1 MSALVSVLVLVAVVP
16 ATAQAG
22 PPTTTTVAATPST
35 VPPST
40 PDDPSPADSA
50 DVVSASRDQVRA
62 RVAALD
68 EQTRAAEAAAEHPDV
83 LAWKSGAAYSGE
95 PQAAWVRRDGLP
107 QWQSRDRAL
116 CGNVRGR
123 RA

>member
-1 MSALVSVLVLVAVVP
+1 MLNADPAPIRAVAGPSRVAAVMSALVSVLVLVAVVP

-22 PPTTTTVAATPST
+22 PPTTTTVAATPSA

-40 PDDPSPADSA
+40 PDEPSPADSA

-68 EQTRAAEAAAEHPDV
+68 EQTRAADITRCV
-83 LAWKSGAAYSGE
+83 K
-95 PQAAWVRRDGLP
+95 R
-107 QWQSRDRAL
+107 
-116 CGNVRGR
+116 
-123 RA
+123 

>member
-1 MSALVSVLVLVAVVP
+1 MMSALVSVLVLVAVVP

-22 PPTTTTVAATPST
+22 PPTTTTVSATPST

-68 EQTRAAEAAAEHPDV
+68 EQTRAAEAA
-83 LAWKSGAAYSGE
+83 
-95 PQAAWVRRDGLP
+95 
-107 QWQSRDRAL
+107 
-116 CGNVRGR
+116 
-123 RA
+123 